1 MTRPG
6 EMHTHQFLMQVHHSA
21 RYTRS
26 MRTTVSLPDPLL
38 DNARQSATERGI
50 TFSVLVEDALRLLL
64 AKAPAAAAAPFRLHT
79 VRGKLVDPDLD
90 LSRTSAL
97 AVQEDEVNFRRRRA

>member
-1 MTRPG
+1 
-6 EMHTHQFLMQVHHSA
+6 
-21 RYTRS
+21 

-38 DNARQSATERGI
+38 DNARQSAAQRGI

-64 AKAPAAAAAPFRLHT
+64 AKTPASASAPFRLHT
-79 VRGKLVDPDLD
+79 VRGKLVNPDLD

-97 AVQEDEVNFRRRRA
+97 TVQEDEASFRRRRV

>member
-1 MTRPG
+1 
-6 EMHTHQFLMQVHHSA
+6 
-21 RYTRS
+21 

-38 DNARQSATERGI
+38 DNARQSAAERGI
-50 TFSVLVEDALRLLL
+50 TFSMLVEDALRHLL
-64 AKAPAAAAAPFRLHT
+64 AKAPAGTAAPFRLHT

-97 AVQEDEVNFRRRRA
+97 TVQEDEANFRRRRT

>member
-1 MTRPG
+1 
-6 EMHTHQFLMQVHHSA
+6 
-21 RYTRS
+21 

-38 DNARQSATERGI
+38 DNARQSAAERGI

-64 AKAPAAAAAPFRLHT
+64 AKTPAAAATPFRLHT

-97 AVQEDEVNFRRRRA
+97 TVQEDEASFRPRKV

>member
-1 MTRPG
+1 
-6 EMHTHQFLMQVHHSA
+6 
-21 RYTRS
+21 

-38 DNARQSATERGI
+38 DNARQSAAERGI

-64 AKAPAAAAAPFRLHT
+64 AKAPSGATAPFRLHT

-97 AVQEDEVNFRRRRA
+97 TVQEDEARFHRRRT